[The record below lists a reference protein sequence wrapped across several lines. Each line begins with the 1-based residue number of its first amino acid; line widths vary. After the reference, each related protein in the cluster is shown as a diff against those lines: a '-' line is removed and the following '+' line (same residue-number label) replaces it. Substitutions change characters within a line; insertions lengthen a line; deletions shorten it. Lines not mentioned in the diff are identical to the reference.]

1 MLFDKPLL
9 QEGQMG
15 TCSSS
20 LLALEGSAT
29 DGAVASAERAGAE
42 EDDDDVGKVNLTGL
56 SVFRLGQD
64 K

>member
-1 MLFDKPLL
+1 
-9 QEGQMG
+9 MG

-42 EDDDDVGKVNLTGL
+42 EDDNDVGKVNLTGL